1 MALRNPVRR
10 ATALA
15 ALAAV
20 LILLPSAPAQ
30 AHAGLL
36 EASPDE
42 GESLSRPPE
51 EVRLRFNEPV
61 RAEFDPVKVLDE
73 SGDRVDEGD
82 ARTEP
87 GNPEVVVASL
97 KDLPEGSYTV
107 EWRVTSAD
115 GDPIDADYGFVV
127 ANSDV
132 EPDEGNEGAAP
143 VGEDAAESGGLS
155 FGVILGVLVVGGIA
169 VAGFMKLRGR

>member
-1 MALRNPVRR
+1 MALRNLVRR
-10 ATALA
+10 ATPLA
-15 ALAAV
+15 ALVVV
-20 LILLPSAPAQ
+20 LVILPSVPAQ

-36 EASPDE
+36 EASPDD
-42 GESLSRPPE
+42 GESLPRPPE
-51 EVRLRFNEPV
+51 EVRLRFNQAV

-73 SGDRVDEGD
+73 DGDRMDEGD

-107 EWRVTSAD
+107 EWRVTSSD
-115 GDPIDADYGFVV
+115 GDPVDADYGFVV

-132 EPDEGNEGAAP
+132 EADEGNEGAAP
-143 VGEDAAESGGLS
+143 AGEGDGSGGIS
-155 FGVILGVLVVGGIA
+155 FGVILGVLVVGGFA
-169 VAGFMKLRGR
+169 VAGFVKLRGR